1 MADAL
6 KAETERDAGESVRQ
20 LSRDDVVSIAREE
33 LKETNETLAGMKRLL
48 EAIAS
53 GRGQQ

>member
-6 KAETERDAGESVRQ
+6 RAEAAGDAGGNGQQ
-20 LSRDDVVSIAREE
+20 LSRDDVVSIVREE
-33 LKETNETLAGMKRLL
+33 LKETNETLTGMKRLL